1 MSAASAARRGRS
13 TAAASTASRSS
24 ASRRTTLPEPLH
36 WFKWE
41 AYWTWLSGFALFTVL
56 YYLQPHTYLID
67 PSVAKLS
74 SAEAIGASIG
84 LLVVAWLVYD
94 ALCRTVAKRSEAAL
108 AVCMLAL
115 VTRHRVRRDASVRRR
130 APPTCRSA
138 PCSGR
143 SWSANVFFVIIPA
156 HWELV
161 RAKEAGREPDPA
173 ANARGKQRSI
183 HNNYL
188 TLPVLFAMLSNHFSF
203 TYGHESSWAILV
215 CLMVIGAW
223 VRHYFNLRHRGRTLW
238 WIPVTAALALAGV
251 AVWIRPSSSPAASR
265 SSAHVPFAVA
275 HAIVAQRCAVCHSA
289 AADRARVLRAAE
301 GDRVRHAAGDQGA
314 GAADPAAGGRAADDA
329 ARQPD
334 AHDAGRAR
342 LARRVDPA
350 RCEDPLMLEIS
361 AGGFDFV
368 ARFEEADAP
377 QTVAAFRDA
386 AAARVA
392 DHPCALERRGRLD
405 PDGRPRSRARAGERD
420 VLPEPGRDHLL
431 PGGRQRDRDPARVRL
446 RQLREQG
453 GPARRQPLRDDR
465 RGQRE
470 PPRARPEVPLGRRP
484 ADRLHERR

>member
-1 MSAASAARRGRS
+1 MGAAVDPYLLDWLDLAFRWFHVMAAIVWIGTSFYFVALDSHLLPPEKEHDRERGVGGETWEIHGGGFYRIEKFRV
-13 TAAASTASRSS
+13 APHA
-24 ASRRTTLPEPLH
+24 LPEPLH

-74 SAEAIGASIG
+74 SAEAIGASIC

-115 VTRHRVRRDASVRRR
+115 VTGTAYGVAHLFSAR
-130 APPTCRSA
+130 AAYLQVGAMLGTIMV
-138 PCSGR
+138 
-143 SWSANVFFVIIPA
+143 ANVFFVIIPA

-203 TYGHESSWAILV
+203 TYGHKSSWAILV

-251 AVWIRPSSSPAASR
+251 AVWIRPSAAQPLNPT
-265 SSAHVPFAVA
+265 SAHVPFAVA
-275 HAIVAQRCAVCHSA
+275 HAIVAQRCAVCHS
-289 AADRARVLRAAE
+289 
-301 GDRVRHAAGDQGA
+301 VR
-314 GAADPAAGGRAADDA
+314 P
-329 ARQPD
+329 
-334 AHDAGRAR
+334 
-342 LARRVDPA
+342 
-350 RCEDPLMLEIS
+350 
-361 AGGFDFV
+361 
-368 ARFEEADAP
+368 
-377 QTVAAFRDA
+377 T
-386 AAARVA
+386 
-392 DHPCALERRGRLD
+392 
-405 PDGRPRSRARAGERD
+405 
-420 VLPEPGRDHLL
+420 EPGFSAPPKGIAFDT
-431 PGGRQRDRDPARVRL
+431 PQEIKAEV
-446 RQLREQG
+446 QLIMQQ
-453 GPARRQPLRDDR
+453 AVVQ
-465 RGQRE
+465 QTM
-470 PPRARPEVPLGRRP
+470 PLGN
-484 ADRLHERR
+484 LTHMTQSERASLGAWIREGAKIP